1 MLGSLKVEKCG
12 QKRLEDDGVG
22 DWDKEIEEFLDDN
35 YEHWQYPRKTYMVP
49 PVFEDSHRGA
59 DGNDGE
65 KTEKNFF
72 HLLQEFGE
80 SRAKLEEGMFV
91 IHSYNFKEMI
101 AEWNKNKTKL
111 EMRWLLG
118 EHDFVLLHPVKG
130 IVFFQVKA
138 ASKTKQKFSL
148 ANKQL
153 DKDKKSLNA
162 FAVANL
168 TGKKKRSVTEE
179 LHIYPGF
186 VVMPNCARPKS
197 EQTPP
202 NGIFKEDC
210 ETVESFANWWDTNMS
225 RKGAISQEVFNC
237 LVMR

>member
-1 MLGSLKVEKCG
+1 MLGLPKVKKCG
-12 QKRLEDDGVG
+12 QKRLDDDGFG
-22 DWDKEIEEFLDDN
+22 DWNKEIREFLDRN
-35 YEHWQYPRKTYMVP
+35 YEDWQHPRKTYMVP
-49 PVFEDSHRGA
+49 PVFEDKHRGA

-91 IHSYNFKEMI
+91 IHSYKFKEMI
-101 AEWNKNKTKL
+101 TEWNKNQKKP

-138 ASKTKQKFSL
+138 ASKTKGKFSL
-148 ANKQL
+148 ADKQL
-153 DKDKKSLNA
+153 DKDKQSLHA

-168 TGKKKRSVTEE
+168 SGKKKKSVDEE
-179 LHIYPGF
+179 LHVYP
-186 VVMPNCARPKS
+186 
-197 EQTPP
+197 
-202 NGIFKEDC
+202 
-210 ETVESFANWWDTNMS
+210 
-225 RKGAISQEVFNC
+225 
-237 LVMR
+237 